1 MAMTSEENTAEEIT
15 VYTLSSTH
23 TYTYAHTHVSLSRI
37 FADGNIIQNIRQDT
51 KFTPFCIV
59 ATVVGVM

>member
-23 TYTYAHTHVSLSRI
+23 IRTTYVSLSRI
-37 FADGNIIQNIRQDT
+37 FADGNLIQNIRQDT
-51 KFTPFCIV
+51 KCTLLCIV
-59 ATVVGVM
+59 ATVVDVM